1 MRRVLLS
8 LVPLVPLVLVAAAC
22 GDDQSSE
29 VPATDAPDPAGSPVA
44 MLDGRTFLSTRV
56 AGHELI
62 DGTVI
67 RLSFDDGSL
76 SANTGCNQLFGDY
89 RLDGDVLAA
98 EALGQTLIACEDA
111 LMEQDTWLTG
121 LLTGSPTVALDA
133 DELVLTSADGATV
146 VTMLDRVVADPDR
159 PLEGTRWV
167 VESTISAD
175 AVSSIPSGATA
186 SITIT
191 EGTVAIESGCNTG
204 SGSVTV
210 GEDTLT
216 FGPIAT
222 TARECE
228 NDLMDLEAAV
238 FAALDGETTYEIEAD
253 VLTFRSGENG
263 LVLRADES

>member
-1 MRRVLLS
+1 
-8 LVPLVPLVLVAAAC
+8 
-22 GDDQSSE
+22 
-29 VPATDAPDPAGSPVA
+29 
-44 MLDGRTFLSTRV
+44 MLDGRTFLSTEV
-56 AGHELI
+56 TGHELI

-67 RLSFDDGSL
+67 QLGFADGSL
-76 SANTGCNQLFGDY
+76 SANAGCNQLFGGY
-89 RLDGDVLAA
+89 RLDGDILAA
-98 EALGQTLIACEDA
+98 DALGQTEMACEDA
-111 LMEQDTWLTG
+111 LMEQDTWLSG

-133 DELVLTSADGATV
+133 DELTLTSADGATV
-146 VTMLDRVVADPDR
+146 VTMLDREVADPDR

-191 EGTVAIESGCNTG
+191 DGTVAVESGCNTG

-210 GEDTLT
+210 GEDALT

-222 TARECE
+222 TTRACE
-228 NDLMDLEAAV
+228 DDLMNLEAAV
-238 FAALDGETTYEIEAD
+238 FATLVEEVTYAIEAN
-253 VLTFRSGENG
+253 VLTIRSGDAG